1 MGVHRVTSESD
12 IVERLRQCDENF
24 ELVQEAADEIECL
37 RGHNLDDRRKTVAA
51 ERAAILELVE
61 SYVRSWDQDDVTSWH
76 EAAKRIAA
84 AIKARGT
91 E

>member
-1 MGVHRVTSESD
+1 
-12 IVERLRQCDENF
+12 LRK
-24 ELVQEAADEIECL
+24 AADEIERL
-37 RGHNLDDRRKTVAA
+37 RAHAFTLRELDDKIASAVAA
-51 ERAAILELVE
+51 ERGAILELVE
-61 SYVRSWDQDDVTSWH
+61 SFVRSWDQDDVTSWR